1 MYGCPFSDDL
11 EIGMGAAIAKYNK
24 QGKNVIGV
32 IFSRG
37 NKSSPWLKDDY
48 IIKVR
53 REEADKVGKF
63 VGCKETVILD
73 LNDGALTEDVE
84 SKKFKKQL
92 RDLIKRYKPTSIFVH
107 SKYDPHKDHRAVN
120 KAVFE
125 ALDDIDTGKKIN
137 VYVYEV
143 WNVLNETKPR
153 IYVDVS
159 DTFSIKL
166 QAMKKFKSQ
175 WLSIYP
181 LMIPV
186 IVRAVFSGFHAKCR
200 FAERFYKVR

>member
-1 MYGCPFSDDL
+1 M
-11 EIGMGAAIAKYNK
+11 
-24 QGKNVIGV
+24 
-32 IFSRG
+32 
-37 NKSSPWLKDDY
+37 
-48 IIKVR
+48 
-53 REEADKVGKF
+53 
-63 VGCKETVILD
+63 
-73 LNDGALTEDVE
+73 
-84 SKKFKKQL
+84 
-92 RDLIKRYKPTSIFVH
+92 
-107 SKYDPHKDHRAVN
+107 N